1 MPLSFKINNILQ
13 YKGNGFSPT
22 RQGKIIDSQSVI
34 VLLFE
39 RSPCCAGDQ
48 VAHESTKFSHRH
60 NVKIEVNLITD
71 LGTIGDLLGQTKGI
85 TDLVQ
90 TL

>member
-1 MPLSFKINNILQ
+1 M
-13 YKGNGFSPT
+13 
-22 RQGKIIDSQSVI
+22 RQGKIIYNQSVI
-34 VLLFE
+34 ILLFE

-48 VAHESTKFSHRH
+48 VAHESTKFLHRY
-60 NVKIEVNLITD
+60 NVRIEVNLITD
-71 LGTIGDLLGQTKGI
+71 LGKIRDLLGKTKGI